1 MYEIIDEYCWSKNK
15 KIITQ
20 DVHQIPGL
28 KNLTHW
34 SHPFAFEPSPTHYH
48 SDILEIHCMI
58 KGARQ
63 TFLKKDGKLTSYTI
77 TGNEAFLI
85 FPYEIHGNG
94 NQPQQPSEFYALQI
108 DVKKGGSILGLNE
121 EYSHIL
127 RERLL
132 SMEHRH
138 LQLSS
143 TEIQLIRTGF
153 QLFSRENREDI
164 INGTQFLSCF
174 LFNLQS
180 MSPIKEET
188 MRPIDPNIQAAMDYV
203 TAHLTSSLS
212 VQELAQ
218 IAGYSISR
226 FKSKFREEVG
236 FTPADY
242 ITLQKVDYAKKLLET
257 TDKNITVLAYELGF
271 SSSNYFSSVF
281 KKITSIS
288 PLTYRRNV
296 NLYRETYKIEMHTE
310 EIPKV
315 FDE

>member
-1 MYEIIDEYCWSKNK
+1 MLEIIDEYCWSKHK

-34 SHPFAFEPSPTHYH
+34 SHPFAFDPSPTHYH
-48 SDILEIHCMI
+48 SDILEIHCMV
-58 KGARQ
+58 KGERR
-63 TFLKKDGKLTSYTI
+63 TLLKQDSQFNSYTI
-77 TGNEAFLI
+77 TGNEAFCI
-85 FPYEIHGNG
+85 FPYELHGNG
-94 NQPQQPSEFYALQI
+94 EQPQQPSEFYALQI
-108 DVKKGGSILGLNE
+108 DVSREAESILGLNQK
-121 EYSHIL
+121 YSHIL

-153 QLFSRENREDI
+153 NLFSSEQKDDI
-164 INGTQFLSCF
+164 INGCPFLTAF
-174 LFNLQS
+174 LFNLYY
-180 MSPIKEET
+180 MSPIRKET
-188 MRPIDPNIQAAMDYV
+188 LRQIDLHIQKAMNYVAAN
-203 TAHLTSSLS
+203 LTSALS
-212 VQELAQ
+212 VQDLAE
-218 IAGYSISR
+218 ISGYSISR

-242 ITLQKVDYAKKLLET
+242 ITVQKMNLAKKLLET
-257 TDKNITVLAYELGF
+257 TEKNITDLAYELGF

-281 KKITSIS
+281 KKITSVS

-296 NLYRETYKIEMHTE
+296 NHYRELYGKGKQ
-310 EIPKV
+310 P
-315 FDE
+315 